1 MLCQKIPLTILT
13 DSKSLFDVITKS
25 STTSERRLMIDITAV
40 RNAYN
45 DQELSDVGFIR
56 TKYNPADAFTK
67 LGSCEALNTIIQ
79 TGICKLPIEQWV
91 IRGNEAMLHT
101 QSSEEGG
108 V

>member
-1 MLCQKIPLTILT
+1 M
-13 DSKSLFDVITKS
+13 SFYVITKS

-45 DQELSDVGFIR
+45 AQELSDVGFVR

-67 LGSCEALNTIIQ
+67 LGFCEVLDTIIK
-79 TGICKLPIEQWV
+79 TGICSLPIEQWV
-91 IRGNEAMLHT
+91 IRGNETKLHT

-108 V
+108 VQIYSLWHMCKD